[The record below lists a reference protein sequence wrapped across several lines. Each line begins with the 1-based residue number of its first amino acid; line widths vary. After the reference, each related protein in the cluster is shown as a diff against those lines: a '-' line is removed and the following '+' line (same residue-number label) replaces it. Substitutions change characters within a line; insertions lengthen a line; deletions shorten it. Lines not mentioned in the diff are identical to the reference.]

1 MDEIKSLLSDT
12 IKTSPSST
20 ASTRSTGSPPV
31 TGLPSSAADSLLLTS
46 VDGDSSSENYDDGDD
61 DRDIAIIGMACRV
74 PGGNNSPA
82 RLWDYLMNRGDASG
96 DMAAFRWEP
105 YRARHPHNA
114 DTLARTTSK
123 GYYVDNIADFD
134 AGFFAVSP
142 REAEQM
148 DPQQRIALE
157 VAWEALEDA
166 GISPQQLSGTD
177 TSVYMGVNS
186 DDYGKLV
193 LEDLPHVGAH
203 MGVGTAYC
211 GIPSR
216 ISYLLNLMGP
226 SIAIDA
232 ACAASL
238 VAVHQARQAI
248 LAGETHLAL
257 AGGVNALLGPGL
269 TRVLDEAGAISADGR
284 CRSFDD
290 SASGYGRGEGAG
302 LVVLKRLS
310 QALADGDRIHA
321 LLKGSAVLADGKT
334 LGIMAP
340 NPVAQQMVAE
350 KALKE
355 ARVSAES
362 IVYVEAHAT
371 STPIGDPSEMAALA
385 RVYGDGA
392 RPARAEPCLV
402 GSIKANIGHLEAGA
416 GVMGLIKAVMV
427 LQKGVVPPQA
437 NLYTLNRKI
446 PWETNMLKPC
456 TEPTALPRLHAGM
469 RPRAAVASYGYS
481 GTVSHAILEAAP
493 PSYPIHIHDDTTNE
507 HDDKHETIVNLCLSA
522 PQESRLP
529 AAAASLAHW
538 LETEG
543 SDIPLDD
550 VATTLASRRSHHKF
564 RATVTAESKS
574 EAILLLQ
581 RLSQSR
587 DGPFISRGSSTG
599 TGVVWVFSGHG
610 SHWPEMG
617 RELFVT
623 EPAFAAVLR
632 HVDPIVKCEIGFSAI
647 EALMSGSFVDRSDQI
662 QVMTFIMHVGLAT
675 LLMNRAGPPDAVV
688 GHSLGEAAAA
698 VVVGALRL
706 DEGIRVVC
714 RRARLYQKVMGSGAM
729 LLVSVPVE
737 DEALAAILADY
748 PDVVVAIDTSPSS
761 CVLSGP
767 KASIETLTKEF
778 VQREIRHFSVRS
790 DIAFHSPMLQELDEP
805 LRNSLSNA
813 LCPQP
818 PKITLY
824 STSSSDPRD
833 PGLCGVE
840 YWIRNMVEPVLL
852 RGAIKAAA
860 ADGFR
865 AFVEVSSHPIV
876 AHSITETLSDA
887 GFPDCIV
894 VPTMLR
900 NKPAAKQLMACVG
913 RLHSFGCSVAYTEP
927 SNRSWAVDMP
937 TTQWIH
943 KRYWREVSKLPT
955 VAATHDASSNHL
967 LGSRNDIWG
976 RGEVLFITRL
986 DEKNK
991 PFPGSHPLHG
1001 SEIVPAAVLINTFLV
1016 AARSSGPQDHGD
1028 FSLSLRNMSLKV
1040 PVSVS
1045 PPRDIQ
1051 ILMDNRGQT
1060 ITIASRL
1067 VPRDDEGDGAWLANT
1082 TTQMEDDNDDDKAA
1096 LAKSS
1101 INLDETRKRLS
1112 NVLPIDF
1119 SVSYLAGVG
1128 VPDMGFPWRVVD
1140 HIANDD
1146 EMLATVEANPNGIAG
1161 MRSSLTSMLDS
1172 ATSIASTLFY
1182 AKPELRM
1189 PTSVGRIIAAPGVVS
1204 GEREQDLRVGFVYC
1218 KKNLSSAS
1226 SSPTVADILVCSQDG
1241 EVLVKFEAMAFA
1253 PLDGGIGERRQQ
1265 NAASMCHQ
1273 IAWTPAILA
1282 ETPLGFNHV
1291 VFFSAEHDDGGDT
1304 EECGQKMRSNASAVG
1319 LYRAQLAAR
1328 GLRSSFVTK
1337 TSDLDAAVASQTS
1350 PVIVHIA
1357 QVANS
1362 PDMIKTAASRAC
1374 QTLVSAVKLLFNSG
1388 NSSNAGHKTCKLFS
1402 LVTREDKE
1410 EGKSALHALSCAP
1423 LYGLA
1428 RIIQSEHP
1436 EFFGGLLEIKNEE
1449 AVFPLGAL
1457 RHVQGVD
1464 VIKVDDDGIP
1474 RSAVLRPLV
1483 GARRTKTRSAT
1494 ENKQRRDD
1502 DGDSKKL
1509 VHFSPGGTY
1518 LITGG
1523 LGALGLE
1530 VATWMVQR
1538 GARRLVLVSR
1548 RALPPR
1554 STWLE
1559 LSGNNDCTT
1568 RPSLAIRRIL
1578 KLEEQG
1584 ATVRVVAL
1592 DIGAPGAD
1600 AHLKDA
1606 LTKLDL
1612 PPVKGV
1618 VHAAGVLQ
1626 DQLVSQITTDA
1637 FDRVLDPKV
1646 AGALHL
1652 DAAFPPGTLDFFTLF
1667 SSCGQ
1672 LLGFPG
1678 QASYASAN
1686 AFLDALAEQR
1696 WAAGRRQAKKDTQ
1709 IPIKVREKVMAI
1721 LWTSWRGLGMA
1732 ASTEYID
1739 AELSARGIGDITV
1752 DEAFKAWDRIDA
1764 TLDAHDDS
1772 EDGEDDADGRS
1783 IHNAAASVVVLRA
1796 LELDL
1801 HEPVPHPVLRDI
1813 APRQRQ
1819 AAVVAAAEEGHG
1831 KGEKKQMTGQELES
1845 HLMSTIRGC
1854 VASVLGMS
1862 NDEDVDSSVALA
1874 EMGMDSVMTVQFRVE
1889 MQRSLGGVRM
1899 APTLV
1904 WKCPTV
1910 NHLVKHFMEELGKG
1924 DK

>member
-1 MDEIKSLLSDT
+1 MDEIKRLLLSDT
-12 IKTSPSST
+12 INTSPSSR
-20 ASTRSTGSPPV
+20 ASTRSTGSPPA
-31 TGLPSSAADSLLLTS
+31 TGLPSAADSLLLTS
-46 VDGDSSSENYDDGDD
+46 VDGDSSSEQYDDRDD
-61 DRDIAIIGMACRV
+61 DQDIAIIGMACRV

-82 RLWDYLMNRGDASG
+82 TLWEYLMNRGDASG
-96 DMAAFRWEP
+96 DMEAFRWEP
-105 YRARHPHNA
+105 YRARHPDNA

-134 AGFFAVSP
+134 AGFFSVSP

-166 GISPQQLSGTD
+166 GISPQRLSGTD

-248 LAGETHLAL
+248 LAGETQLAL

-321 LLKGSAVLADGKT
+321 VLKGSAVLADGKT

-340 NPVAQQMVAE
+340 NPVAQKMVAE

-371 STPIGDPSEMAALA
+371 STPIGDPSEMEALA

-392 RPARAEPCLV
+392 RQAGADPCLV
-402 GSIKANIGHLEAGA
+402 GSIKSNIGHLEAGA
-416 GVMGLIKAVMV
+416 GVMGLIKAAMV

-456 TEPTALPRLHAGM
+456 MEPTALPRLPAGM

-493 PSYPIHIHDDTTNE
+493 SYPIHIHDDTTND
-507 HDDKHETIVNLCLSA
+507 DDKHETIVNLCLSA
-522 PQESRLP
+522 PQESRIP

-538 LETEG
+538 LETDG
-543 SDIPLDD
+543 SDVPLDD
-550 VATTLASRRSHHKF
+550 IAATLASRRGHHKF

-574 EAILLLQ
+574 EAISLLQ
-581 RLSQSR
+581 RLSEGR

-617 RELFVT
+617 RELFKT
-623 EPAFAAVLR
+623 EPAFAAILR
-632 HVDPIVKCEIGFSAI
+632 QVDPIVRCEIGFSAI

-706 DEGIRVVC
+706 EEGIRVVC
-714 RRARLYQKVMGSGAM
+714 RRARLYQKVMGAGAM
-729 LLVSVPVE
+729 VLVSVPVE
-737 DEALAAILADY
+737 DEALATILADY
-748 PDVVVAIDTSPSS
+748 PDVVIAIDTSPSS

-767 KASIETLTKEF
+767 KASIETLTKEL

-790 DIAFHSPMLQELDEP
+790 DIAFHSPMLQELDKP
-805 LRNSLSNA
+805 LRKALSNA

-818 PKITLY
+818 PRITLY

-833 PGLCGVE
+833 PGLCGVD

-887 GFPDCIV
+887 GFPDCTV

-913 RLHSFGCSVAYTEP
+913 KLHSFGCSVAYTEP

-976 RGEVLFITRL
+976 RGEVLFTTRL

-1001 SEIVPAAVLINTFLV
+1001 SEIVPAAVLIHTFLV
-1016 AARSSGPQDHGD
+1016 AAKSND
-1028 FSLSLRNMSLKV
+1028 FNLSLRDMSLKV

-1051 ILMDNRGQT
+1051 ILMDNRGQS
-1060 ITIASRL
+1060 ISIASRL
-1067 VPRDDEGDGAWLANT
+1067 VPQDDEV
-1082 TTQMEDDNDDDKAA
+1082 DDNDDDKAA

-1146 EMLATVEANPNGIAG
+1146 EMLATVEANPDSIAG
-1161 MRSSLTSMLDS
+1161 MRNSLTSMLDS

-1189 PTSVGRIIAAPGVVS
+1189 PTSVGRVIAAPGVVS

-1218 KKNLSSAS
+1218 KKNLSSTS
-1226 SSPTVADILVCSQDG
+1226 SSPTVADVLVCSQDG

-1265 NAASMCHQ
+1265 
-1273 IAWTPAILA
+1273 TILA
-1282 ETPLGFNHV
+1282 ETPLSFNHV
-1291 VFFSAEHDDGGDT
+1291 VFFSAEHDDSGDT
-1304 EECGQKMRSNASAVG
+1304 LRSNASAVE

-1328 GLRSSFVTK
+1328 GLSSSFVTK
-1337 TSDLDAAVASQTS
+1337 TSDLDAAV
-1350 PVIVHIA
+1350 VI
-1357 QVANS
+1357 ANS
-1362 PDMIKTAASRAC
+1362 PGMIKTATSRAC
-1374 QTLVSAVKLLFNSG
+1374 QTLISAVKLLFNSG
-1388 NSSNAGHKTCKLFS
+1388 DSSNCKLFS
-1402 LVTREDKE
+1402 LSE
-1410 EGKSALHALSCAP
+1410 LHALSSAP

-1436 EFFGGLLEIKNEE
+1436 EFFGGLLEVKNEE
-1449 AVFPLGAL
+1449 AAFPLGAL

-1474 RSAVLRPLV
+1474 RSAVLRPL
-1483 GARRTKTRSAT
+1483 S
-1494 ENKQRRDD
+1494 KQRRDD
-1502 DGDSKKL
+1502 DGDNKKL
-1509 VHFSPGGTY
+1509 VNFSPGGTY

-1554 STWLE
+1554 S
-1559 LSGNNDCTT
+1559 SC
-1568 RPSLAIRRIL
+1568 LAIQRIL
-1578 KLEEQG
+1578 SLEEQG

-1592 DIGAPGAD
+1592 DISAPGAD
-1600 AHLKDA
+1600 AHLKDVLA
-1606 LTKLDL
+1606 NLDL

-1646 AGALHL
+1646 SGALHL

-1696 WAAGRRQAKKDTQ
+1696 RAAGRRQAKKDTQ
-1709 IPIKVREKVMAI
+1709 TAREKVMAI

-1732 ASTEYID
+1732 ASTDYID
-1739 AELSARGIGDITV
+1739 AELSARGIGDVTV

-1764 TLDAHDDS
+1764 TLDDS
-1772 EDGEDDADGRS
+1772 EDSEDDADGRN
-1783 IHNAAASVVVLRA
+1783 IYNAAASAVVLRA
-1796 LELDL
+1796 LELDP

-1813 APRQRQ
+1813 APRRRQ
-1819 AAVVAAAEEGHG
+1819 ATAVAAAAEEGHD
-1831 KGEKKQMTGQELES
+1831 KGEKKQMTGQELEA
-1845 HLMSTIRGC
+1845 HLTSTIRGC

>member
-1 MDEIKSLLSDT
+1 
-12 IKTSPSST
+12 
-20 ASTRSTGSPPV
+20 
-31 TGLPSSAADSLLLTS
+31 
-46 VDGDSSSENYDDGDD
+46 
-61 DRDIAIIGMACRV
+61 
-74 PGGNNSPA
+74 
-82 RLWDYLMNRGDASG
+82 
-96 DMAAFRWEP
+96 
-105 YRARHPHNA
+105 
-114 DTLARTTSK
+114 
-123 GYYVDNIADFD
+123 
-134 AGFFAVSP
+134 
-142 REAEQM
+142 
-148 DPQQRIALE
+148 
-157 VAWEALEDA
+157 
-166 GISPQQLSGTD
+166 
-177 TSVYMGVNS
+177 
-186 DDYGKLV
+186 
-193 LEDLPHVGAH
+193 
-203 MGVGTAYC
+203 
-211 GIPSR
+211 
-216 ISYLLNLMGP
+216 
-226 SIAIDA
+226 
-232 ACAASL
+232 
-238 VAVHQARQAI
+238 
-248 LAGETHLAL
+248 
-257 AGGVNALLGPGL
+257 
-269 TRVLDEAGAISADGR
+269 
-284 CRSFDD
+284 
-290 SASGYGRGEGAG
+290 
-302 LVVLKRLS
+302 
-310 QALADGDRIHA
+310 
-321 LLKGSAVLADGKT
+321 
-334 LGIMAP
+334 MAP
-340 NPVAQQMVAE
+340 NPIAQQMVAE

-371 STPIGDPSEMAALA
+371 STPIGDPSEMEALA
-385 RVYGDGA
+385 RVYGDGTG
-392 RPARAEPCLV
+392 PYRAEPCLV
-402 GSIKANIGHLEAGA
+402 GSIKSNIGHLEAGA
-416 GVMGLIKAVMV
+416 GVIGLIKAVMV
-427 LQKGVVPPQA
+427 LQKGLVPPQA
-437 NLYTLNRKI
+437 NLTTLNRKI

-469 RPRAAVASYGYS
+469 RPRAAIASYGYS
-481 GTVSHAILEAAP
+481 GTVSHAIIEAAP
-493 PSYPIHIHDDTTNE
+493 QSNSIHLPDDTTHE
-507 HDDKHETIVNLCLSA
+507 HDDKHEAAVNLCLSA

-529 AAAASLAHW
+529 TVAASLARW

-543 SDIPLDD
+543 ADVPLDY

-564 RATVTAESKS
+564 RATITAESKS

-581 RLSQSR
+581 RLSEGR
-587 DGPFISRGSSTG
+587 DGPFISRGSSSG
-599 TGVVWVFSGHG
+599 SGVVWVFSGHG

-617 RELFVT
+617 RELFLT
-623 EPAFAAVLR
+623 EPAFAAVLKQ
-632 HVDPIVKCEIGFSAI
+632 VDPIVKCEMGFSAI

-675 LLMNRAGPPDAVV
+675 LLMDRAGPPDAVV

-714 RRARLYQKVMGSGAM
+714 RRARLYQKIMGSGAM

-737 DEALAAILADY
+737 NETLIAILADY
-748 PDVVVAIDTSPSS
+748 PDVVIAIDTSPSS
-761 CVLSGP
+761 YP
-767 KASIETLTKEF
+767 
-778 VQREIRHFSVRS
+778 RE
-790 DIAFHSPMLQELDEP
+790 
-805 LRNSLSNA
+805 
-813 LCPQP
+813 
-818 PKITLY
+818 
-824 STSSSDPRD
+824 

-887 GFPDCIV
+887 GFSDCII

-900 NKPAAKQLMACVG
+900 NKPAAKQLMACIG
-913 RLHSFGCSVAYTEP
+913 KLHSFGCPVAYTEP
-927 SNRSWAVDMP
+927 SNRTWAVNVP
-937 TTQWIH
+937 TTQWVH

-976 RGEVLFITRL
+976 RGEVLFTTRL

-1001 SEIVPAAVLINTFLV
+1001 SEIVPAAV
-1016 AARSSGPQDHGD
+1016 D
-1028 FSLSLRNMSLKV
+1028 FNLSLKNMSLKV

-1045 PPRDIQ
+1045 PARDIQ
-1051 ILMDNRGQT
+1051 ILMDNREQT

-1067 VPRDDEGDGAWLANT
+1067 VPENDEGDGAWLANT
-1082 TTQMEDDNDDDKAA
+1082 TTQMVHDNDDETAE

-1112 NVLPIDF
+1112 NVLQINF
-1119 SVSYLAGVG
+1119 SVSYLAEVG
-1128 VPDMGFPWRVVD
+1128 VPEMGFPWRVVE

-1146 EMLATVEANPNGIAG
+1146 EMLATVEANPEGISG
-1161 MRSSLTSMLDS
+1161 MRSSLTSILDS

-1218 KKNLSSAS
+1218 KKNPSSTS
-1226 SSPTVADILVCSQDG
+1226 SSPTVADVLVCSQDG

-1253 PLDGGIGERRQQ
+1253 PLDGGIGERRLQ
-1265 NAASMCHQ
+1265 NAASICHQ
-1273 IAWTPAILA
+1273 IAWIPAILA
-1282 ETPLGFNHV
+1282 ETPLSFNHV
-1291 VFFSAEHDDGGDT
+1291 IFFSAEHDGGSDT
-1304 EECGQKMRSNASAVG
+1304 KAMRSNASAVE
-1319 LYRAQLAAR
+1319 LYRSQLAAR
-1328 GLRSSFVTK
+1328 GLKSSFVTK
-1337 TSDLDAAVASQTS
+1337 TSDLDAAVASQTN
-1350 PVIVHIA
+1350 PIIVHIA

-1374 QTLVSAVKLLFNSG
+1374 QTLVSAVKLLFNSQDSR
-1388 NSSNAGHKTCKLFS
+1388 NGHQKACKLFS
-1402 LVTREDKE
+1402 LVMREDKQD
-1410 EGKSALHALSCAP
+1410 GKSTLHTLSCAP

-1428 RIIQSEHP
+1428 RIIMSEHP
-1436 EFFGGLLEIKNEE
+1436 EFFGGLLEIKNEQ
-1449 AVFPLGAL
+1449 VLFPLGAL

-1483 GARRTKTRSAT
+1483 SARKTKTRSAT
-1494 ENKQRRDD
+1494 DSKQKREDN
-1502 DGDSKKL
+1502 GDSKNL
-1509 VHFSPGGTY
+1509 VQFSPGGTY

-1530 VATWMVQR
+1530 VATWLVQR

-1554 STWLE
+1554 STWLKPA
-1559 LSGNNDCTT
+1559 GNNDCITKS
-1568 RPSLAIRRIL
+1568 SLAIQRIL
-1578 KLEEQG
+1578 SLEEQG

-1592 DIGAPGAD
+1592 DISAPGAD
-1600 AHLKDA
+1600 THLKDA
-1606 LTKLDL
+1606 LAKLDF

-1686 AFLDALAEQR
+1686 AFLDAFAEQR
-1696 WAAGRRQAKKDTQ
+1696 WAAGRRRTKKNTQ
-1709 IPIKVREKVMAI
+1709 IPPKTREKVMAI

-1732 ASTEYID
+1732 ASTDYID
-1739 AELSARGIGDITV
+1739 AELSARGIGDIT
-1752 DEAFKAWDRIDA
+1752 R
-1764 TLDAHDDS
+1764 
-1772 EDGEDDADGRS
+1772 DGEDATDGLG

-1796 LELDL
+1796 LELDP
-1801 HEPVPHPVLRDI
+1801 HEPVPHAVLRDI
-1813 APRQRQ
+1813 TPRRRK
-1819 AAVVAAAEEGHG
+1819 AAAIAASEEGHS
-1831 KGEKKQMTGQELES
+1831 KGEEKQMTAQELES
-1845 HLMSTIRGC
+1845 HLMSTIRSC
-1854 VASVLGMS
+1854 VASVLGLS
-1862 NDEDVDSSVALA
+1862 NEEDVDSSVALA

-1910 NHLVKHFMEELGKG
+1910 NHLVKHFMGELGKV